1 MTFTQGKG
9 YQQNKYNTNYK
20 KRLYHPRG
28 NNDAKYMY
36 YGGCIFLTS
45 QVVFFIWL
53 LIRIKHNVTNQ
64 VKLTFGRDAQKYG
77 VVVRN
82 YHTYNENFNSENFM
96 HDMLKPI
103 KNILMGLAPLTRMEW
118 YKDKLR
124 LW

>member
-1 MTFTQGKG
+1 
-9 YQQNKYNTNYK
+9 
-20 KRLYHPRG
+20 
-28 NNDAKYMY
+28 MY